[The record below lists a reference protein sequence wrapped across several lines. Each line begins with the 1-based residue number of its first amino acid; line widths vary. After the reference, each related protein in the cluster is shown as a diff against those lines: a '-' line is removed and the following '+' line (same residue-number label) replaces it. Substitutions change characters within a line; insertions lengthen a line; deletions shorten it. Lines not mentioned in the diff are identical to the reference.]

1 MADAD
6 FGSRTKYTDYSGM
19 EVESKA
25 RMRNYGP
32 METFYRHFKGNIY
45 RFAGIAKDSET
56 LEEMVVYQAMY
67 GGRPD
72 VIPTEGDVLRRNCPG
87 RETHAPFPGTLP
99 EGSSGPGAG
108 RCQWDEGVAVLVG
121 VPAESGC
128 AEVVG
133 Y

>member
-1 MADAD
+1 MFLRVDID
-6 FGSRTKYTDYSGM
+6 GS
-19 EVESKA
+19 
-25 RMRNYGP
+25 
-32 METFYRHFKGNIY
+32 
-45 RFAGIAKDSET
+45 
-56 LEEMVVYQAMY
+56 
-67 GGRPD
+67 GRDPRRRD
-72 VIPTEGDVLRRNCPG
+72 VAHAAS
-87 RETHAPFPGTLP
+87 HAPFPGTLP